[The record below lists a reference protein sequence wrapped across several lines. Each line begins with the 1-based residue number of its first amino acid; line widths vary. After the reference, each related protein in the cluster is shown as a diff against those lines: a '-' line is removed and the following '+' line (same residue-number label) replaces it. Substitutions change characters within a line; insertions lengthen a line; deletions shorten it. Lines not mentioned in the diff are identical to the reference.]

1 MNNLFVLNK
10 DVTKHLW
17 GLQDKTWI
25 PLVMLTIN
33 DTNSINEIINE
44 VLSAVSEQAGGAV
57 QMGNIMFVVDS
68 FDAFKVE

>member
-1 MNNLFVLNK
+1 MNNLVVLNK

-17 GLQDKTWI
+17 GLQGKTWI
-25 PLVMLTIN
+25 PLVIITIN
-33 DTNSINEIINE
+33 DTNRINEIINE

-57 QMGNIMFVVDS
+57 QMGNIMFIVDS

>member
-1 MNNLFVLNK
+1 MNNLVVLNK

-33 DTNSINEIINE
+33 DTNRINEIINE